1 MSSKTKLL
9 TKKATTKRRTS
20 SSNNKT
26 LTKRGFHGVRA
37 IANIDLKNL
46 VKSFNKKKGN
56 YLGSGAYGDVFFL
69 RDKHG
74 NENRN
79 YAVKLV
85 RSNIGARLEA
95 QFVKFLKKT
104 RLAPMKGYAHNF
116 DDNFRLEVKAL
127 KKLKGQG
134 IGPEI
139 VYVDYKKHFY
149 VIERMDKE
157 LYKMWN
163 SKELTRVHILQLLA
177 LCDRYIRRPFFH
189 EDLHLNNIMWSERL
203 NDFRIIDWGIALFI
217 GDSLNSETTNNRKL
231 NDLFFGSLMWA
242 IMIYTLY
249 NINKGGPDK
258 QKWIA
263 IQEKISNYIATNFP
277 EKVTKYDIFSPEYK
291 RKSYVKRELK
301 ALDNKSLFG
310 SKKSK
315 SKSKSKTNK
324 HFYLK

>member
-1 MSSKTKLL
+1 MSNLFVQTTEIPNGVFNPVFQDRITPRTKLGEGITMAKFL
-9 TKKATTKRRTS
+9 GS
-20 SSNNKT
+20 
-26 LTKRGFHGVRA
+26 HGDPVTM
-37 IANIDLKNL
+37 NL
-46 VKSFNKKKGN
+46 VLTSADKLTLAKQY
-56 YLGSGAYGDVFFL
+56 YL
-69 RDKHG
+69 H
-74 NENRN
+74 
-79 YAVKLV
+79 
-85 RSNIGARLEA
+85 A
-95 QFVKFLKKT
+95 QALQMINSSESTKT
-104 RLAPMKGYAHNF
+104 F
-116 DDNFRLEVKAL
+116 ENFRLEVRAL

-157 LYKMWN
+157 LYKMWK
-163 SKELTRVHILQLLA
+163 SKELTQVHILQLLA
-177 LCDRYIRRPFFH
+177 LCDRYIRSPFFH
-189 EDLHLNNIMWSERL
+189 EDLHLNNVMWSERL
-203 NDFRIIDWGIALFI
+203 NDFRIIDWGITLFI

-301 ALDNKSLFG
+301 ALDNKSLLG
-310 SKKSK
+310 SKKSR
-315 SKSKSKTNK
+315 SKSNK

>member
-1 MSSKTKLL
+1 MSSKTNVTLIK
-9 TKKATTKRRTS
+9 TKKVRKS

-26 LTKRGFHGVRA
+26 ITKRGFHGVRA
-37 IANIDLKNL
+37 IANIDLNNL
-46 VKSFNKKKGN
+46 VKSYNKKKGN

-74 NENRN
+74 SENQN
-79 YAVKLV
+79 YAVKIV
-85 RSNIGARLEA
+85 RSDIGARFEA
-95 QFVKFLKKT
+95 QLVKFLKKT
-104 RLAPMKGYAHNF
+104 RLAPMKGQARDF
-116 DDNFRLEVKAL
+116 DGNFRLEVKAL

-149 VIERMDKE
+149 IIERMDKE
-157 LYKMWN
+157 LYKMWK

-177 LCDRYIRRPFFH
+177 LCDRYIRSPFFH

-217 GDSLNSETTNNRKL
+217 GDSLNSETNNTRKL
-231 NDLFFGSLMWA
+231 NDLFFYSLMWA
-242 IMIYTLY
+242 IMVYTLY
-249 NINKGGPDK
+249 NINKDGPDK
-258 QKWIA
+258 QKWMVIRD
-263 IQEKISNYIATNFP
+263 KISNYIETNFP

-291 RKSYVKRELK
+291 RKSNVKSELK
-301 ALDNKSLFG
+301 ALDKKLLLGTKRKSR
-310 SKKSK
+310 SK
-315 SKSKSKTNK
+315 SNK